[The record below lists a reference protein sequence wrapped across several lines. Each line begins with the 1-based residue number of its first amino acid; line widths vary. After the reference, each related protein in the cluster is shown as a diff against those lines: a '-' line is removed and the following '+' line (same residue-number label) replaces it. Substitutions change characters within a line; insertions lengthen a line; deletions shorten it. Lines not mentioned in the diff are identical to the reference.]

1 MTDGGAHAAPLRA
14 GGHDRFEVDHH
25 TDHHD
30 DVDPLGVHDRSLGE
44 IVGELTGDFST
55 LMHQEIALAKVE
67 AKTWADMAKSELK
80 EEAAK
85 AGKGAGMLAGAGLAA
100 NLMLVFLSLTLMFV
114 LENAVGI
121 EFAALIVTIIW
132 GAVAAVLGLSGKKKL
147 QQVSPVPEQT
157 VQTVKE
163 DVEWQRN
170 QIS

>member
-1 MTDGGAHAAPLRA
+1 MTEGGAHAAPLRE
-14 GGHDRFEVDHH
+14 GGHDRLEV
-25 TDHHD
+25 DHHD

-44 IVGELTGDFST
+44 IVGELTSDFST

-80 EEAAK
+80 EEATK

-121 EFAALIVTIIW
+121 EWAALIVTLIW
-132 GAVAAVLGLSGKKKL
+132 GAVAAVLGLSGKKQL